1 MNFRS
6 SLLLLVALVGFCC
19 ISCNNDAPDVVSEA
33 SNSSINMR
41 SEGPEEMVLGQSGYI
56 VNLPGIYTI
65 TEAKG
70 KEGQLGYTISSQDSS
85 NHVFGFVEIKKGMG
99 IIPKPAAGDKPF
111 MNVKFNG
118 DETQWMMHR
127 TETGYFEAYTPI
139 DKDIRARVSSDREKE
154 VRELVMLLATF
165 RKG

>member
-1 MNFRS
+1 MPSFIVRVLS
-6 SLLLLVALVGFCC
+6 VLG
-19 ISCNNDAPDVVSEA
+19 ISAFLIACKNEAPDVVSVA

-41 SEGPEEMVLGQSGYI
+41 SEGPVEMIFGQSGYI

-85 NHVFGFVEIKKGMG
+85 NHVFGFVEIKKGLG
-99 IIPKPAAGDKPF
+99 IKPKSTAGDKPF
-111 MNVKFNG
+111 IKALFNG

-127 TETGYFEAYTPI
+127 TETGYFEAYTPT
-139 DKDIRARVSSDREKE
+139 DREIRALVSSDREKE

>member
-1 MNFRS
+1 MPS
-6 SLLLLVALVGFCC
+6 ILKSVSLLGLFSFLL
-19 ISCNNDAPDVVSEA
+19 SCSNEAPDVVSVA
-33 SNSSINMR
+33 SNSAINMK
-41 SEGPEEMVLGQSGYI
+41 SQGPEEMVFGQSGYI

-99 IIPKPAAGDKPF
+99 ITPKSDAADKPF
-111 MNVKFNG
+111 MKATFNG

-139 DKDIRARVSSDREKE
+139 DKEIRARVNSDREQE
-154 VRELVMLLATF
+154 VSELVMLLATF

>member
-1 MNFRS
+1 MNFRIR
-6 SLLLLVALVGFCC
+6 LLLLIAFVGFGW
-19 ISCNNDAPDVVSEA
+19 ISCNNEAPDVVSEA

-85 NHVFGFVEIKKGMG
+85 NHVFGFVEIKMIITGKG
-99 IIPKPAAGDKPF
+99 
-111 MNVKFNG
+111 
-118 DETQWMMHR
+118 
-127 TETGYFEAYTPI
+127 
-139 DKDIRARVSSDREKE
+139 
-154 VRELVMLLATF
+154 
-165 RKG
+165 

>member
-1 MNFRS
+1 MFFRATR
-6 SLLLLVALVGFCC
+6 LLFFVLFGLSWLA
-19 ISCNNDAPDVVSEA
+19 CNNEAPDVVSVA
-33 SNSSINMR
+33 SNSNINMR
-41 SEGPEEMVLGQSGYI
+41 SEGPEEMPLGQSGYM

-111 MNVKFNG
+111 MKSKFNG
-118 DETQWMMHR
+118 DETQWMLHR
-127 TETGYFEAYTPI
+127 TETGYFEAYTPT
-139 DKDIRARVSSDREKE
+139 DNDIRARVSSDREKE